1 MIYIVNEVG
10 NVIGRPLLTTC
21 IDAYSSLC
29 CGYSL
34 SWEGGI
40 YSLRGLMLNIITN
53 KQELCKKHGIII
65 EKSEWDCDMLPGTLV
80 TDRGSEYI
88 SETFEQL
95 ADVGIRIINLPSFR
109 ADLKSEVERFFWVG
123 SRFF

>member
-1 MIYIVNEVG
+1 M
-10 NVIGRPLLTTC
+10 
-21 IDAYSSLC
+21 
-29 CGYSL
+29 
-34 SWEGGI
+34 
-40 YSLRGLMLNIITN
+40 RGLMLNIITN